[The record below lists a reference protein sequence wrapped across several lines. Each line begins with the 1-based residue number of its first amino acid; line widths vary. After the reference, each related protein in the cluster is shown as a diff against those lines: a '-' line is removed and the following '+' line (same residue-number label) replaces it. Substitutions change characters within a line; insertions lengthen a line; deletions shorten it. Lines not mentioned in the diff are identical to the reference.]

1 MRRCSAAL
9 TPALAWAL
17 LAPTAAEAE
26 SFVLAIAA
34 AEGRPGEARLEYAEH
49 DAAMVASTFARVGQV
64 APGGS
69 VVLRA
74 PRPAA
79 IESALGALG
88 AAIEARQRQGHTGDT
103 LIVYYSG
110 HADDEGMHLGR
121 AALSFAELRGWLERS
136 PARMR
141 LLLLDAC
148 RSGGALRRKG
158 ATPAEP
164 FVVRLDESAEMK
176 GTAIV
181 TSSTELEESFESE
194 RLGGSVFTHHWVQG
208 LLGAAD
214 VDRDLRV
221 TLHEAYGYAY
231 QQTVKA
237 TGLLAGRQR
246 PAYDYDLAGRG
257 EFVLGRLAGM
267 ARFRIDEPGTY
278 LFLDARER
286 LVAELAVTAPS
297 TPFAAPS
304 GRYTVLHRSGADA
317 RSFEVELRPGLEETL
332 RATDARPIPTSAW
345 VRRAKGLRAVHQ
357 LGLAAAIGAPLL
369 AGYGPSL
376 GVAVGWRVGLEPW
389 WLGID
394 ARFTTAQLSGAE
406 PDRELGLRLRA
417 EWRYTLDWASLG
429 AGLVL
434 DGAWV
439 HQSRDFGERS
449 SLALGAGG
457 ILGVEVPLPG
467 GLGLRLEGGPL
478 ARLAKVAAT
487 ERDAGGVALTPG
499 YWSAAGMTWAF

>member
-1 MRRCSAAL
+1 MTIRVAAL
-9 TPALAWAL
+9 AVAL
-17 LAPTAAEAE
+17 LSPSPAGAD
-26 SFVLAIAA
+26 SFVLTIAA
-34 AEGRPGEARLEYAEH
+34 SEGRPGEARLEHAEH

-69 VVLRA
+69 VVLRS

-79 IESALGALG
+79 VEAALTTLG
-88 AAIEARQRQGHTGDT
+88 AAIEARQRQGSRGDT

-121 AALSFAELRGWLERS
+121 ATLTFAELRAWLERS

-158 ATPAEP
+158 ATPTEP
-164 FVVRLDESAEMK
+164 FAVRLDEGADMK
-176 GTAIV
+176 GTAVV
-181 TSSTELEESFESE
+181 TSSTEFEASFESE

-214 VDRDLRV
+214 IDRDLRV

-237 TGLLAGRQR
+237 TGLLAERQR

-267 ARFRIDEPGTY
+267 ARFRIDEVGAY
-278 LFLDARER
+278 LFFDARDR

-297 TPFAAPS
+297 TPYAAPS
-304 GRYTVLHRSGADA
+304 GRYTVLHRSGAEA
-317 RSFEVELRPGLEETL
+317 RSFEVELKPGVEETL
-332 RATDARPIPTSAW
+332 RAIDARPIPPAAWTS
-345 VRRAKGLRAVHQ
+345 RAKGLRPVHQ
-357 LGLAAAIGAPLL
+357 LGLAATLGAPLL

-376 GVAVGWRVGLEPW
+376 GLVVGWRIGLDPW
-389 WLGID
+389 WFGVD
-394 ARFTTAQLSGAE
+394 ARVTAAQLSGVE

-417 EWRYTLDWASLG
+417 EWRYELEWASLG
-429 AGLVL
+429 PGLLL

-449 SLALGAGG
+449 SLALGTGLLVG
-457 ILGVEVPLPG
+457 LEVPIHR
-467 GLGLRLEGGPL
+467 GLALRLEGGPM
-478 ARLAKVAAT
+478 ARLARVAT
-487 ERDAGGVALTPG
+487 SEREVGRFALSPG
-499 YWSAAGMTWAF
+499 YWSSAGVTWTF